1 MHAAAAEEI
10 RLGHAA
16 SVAEAALAVRGQRM
30 LDAEAFQRI
39 LWRHRDDIVRLIEQD
54 AEQTTLIAAMT
65 EALRPFARCAL
76 VLAEGHNAVLFS
88 LPADTPTGRTFV
100 QLRPGD
106 FRRAASVL
114 EAVAP

>member
-16 SVAEAALAVRGQRM
+16 SVAEAALALRGQRM

-39 LWRHRDDIVRLIEQD
+39 LWRHRDEIVRMIERD
-54 AEQTTLIAAMT
+54 AEQAALIAAMA
-65 EALRPFARCAL
+65 EALRPFARCARI
-76 VLAEGHNAVLFS
+76 LAEGHNAVLLS

-100 QLRPGD
+100 QLRPAD
-106 FRRAASVL
+106 FRRAASVM